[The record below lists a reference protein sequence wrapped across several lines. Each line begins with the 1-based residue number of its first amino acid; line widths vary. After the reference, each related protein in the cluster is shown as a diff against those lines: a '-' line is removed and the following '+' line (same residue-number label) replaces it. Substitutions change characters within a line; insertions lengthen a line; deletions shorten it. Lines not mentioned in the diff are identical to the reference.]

1 MSFRC
6 TKLVQ
11 CLAIAALFLETW
23 YALVTGWIPIKM
35 SKEMY
40 SALLPLP
47 VYALI
52 CFGCYA
58 LITIGYRLITFND
71 CTEAARELKQEIAEA
86 KADLARHGMKL
97 S

>member
-1 MSFRC
+1 MAFRC

-11 CLAIAALFLETW
+11 WLAIVALFLETW
-23 YALVTGWIPIKM
+23 YALVTGWLPINM
-35 SKEMY
+35 SREMY
-40 SALLPLP
+40 TAVLPLP

-71 CTEAARELKQEIAEA
+71 CTEAAQELKQEITEA
-86 KADLARHGMKL
+86 KADLTRRGMKL